1 MNKQQMK
8 IFIKEKSHLT
18 EVIYINIV
26 KTVFYCTNLTLLYI
40 LLQKDWKQEIGNLQ
54 YTQDYPR

>member
-1 MNKQQMK
+1 MK